1 MSGEAR
7 APVAVFRYR
16 RIVELSVIAVAVS
29 WHFGVNLGQLAGHLP
44 AYRNPVL
51 PLVSWCGLGVITAV
65 GGASLFR
72 GGRGSRLAGPLAVV
86 ALACSGLTTAASLPG
101 DVIGPLSWSWGTVGW
116 CGLVLLLRRPSW
128 ALAAFFAGNIG
139 LTAAFLAGAGQ
150 FDRVAAARFLTVVC
164 TTTGIQLCV
173 VLMDR
178 LMRRITLRAVNADD
192 ERVRLLAA
200 SIAAR
205 QVHLRRRSR
214 YAYLAAEFEPL
225 LRGLAD
231 GGLDP
236 ADPAVQHR
244 CALSA
249 ARMRRLWA
257 ETDETVDPLLHELRA
272 CADIAERRGVAVEFL
287 TSGPLPVLPPES
299 RRLLT
304 EAPLEVLT
312 AARTRARVTVLGDA
326 DAITLS
332 VVADVD
338 PATAIPPREHRKLTV
353 TAQWEEDELWIEA
366 RWALPSALS
375 SSTTTPS

>member
-1 MSGEAR
+1 MPAEAG
-7 APVAVFRYR
+7 PTAVFRYR

-29 WHFGVNLGQLAGHLP
+29 WHFGVNLGQLVASLP
-44 AYRNPVL
+44 GYRNPVP
-51 PLVSWCGLGVITAV
+51 PLVSWCVLGVITVVGAV
-65 GGASLFR
+65 WLFR
-72 GGRGSRLAGPLAVV
+72 GGRARLADPLAGV

-101 DVIGPLSWSWGTVGW
+101 DAIGPSSWSWGTVGW
-116 CGLVLLLRRPSW
+116 CGLVLLLRRPPY
-128 ALAAFFAGNIG
+128 ALAVFFAVNIG
-139 LTAAFLAGAGQ
+139 LTAAFLVDSGQ
-150 FDRVAAARFLTVVC
+150 FDRVTAARFVTVVC

-178 LMRRITLRAVNADD
+178 LMRRITLRAVGADD
-192 ERVRLLAA
+192 ERVRLLAV

-214 YAYLAAEFEPL
+214 YAYLAAEFERL

-231 GGLDP
+231 GRLDP

-257 ETDETVDPLLHELRA
+257 ETDETCDPLLHELRA

-287 TSGPLPVLPPES
+287 TSGPLPELPPSS

-312 AARTRARVTVLGDA
+312 GARTRARVTVLGGQ

-332 VVADVD
+332 VVADVG
-338 PATAIPPREHRKLTV
+338 PATVVPPREHPELTV
-353 TAQWEEDELWIEA
+353 TAQWEEDELWVEA

-375 SSTTTPS
+375 SSTTTRS